1 MLLKWISDTGRTIAL
16 GDFQVEFLWSLGGPP
31 GMKKSPNEQKLGGL
45 ELLTENNAL
54 HSYPLY
60 VLDFG

>member
-16 GDFQVEFLWSLGGPP
+16 SDFQTEFLWSLGGPP
-31 GMKKSPNEQKLGGL
+31 GMKKSPNEHKLGEL
-45 ELLTENNAL
+45 ELLTETNAL
-54 HSYPLY
+54 HSCLSY